1 MGFATARKLVMRNCC
16 ALKDQTEAVGMII
29 ENQNATYFLVGARA
43 SHLLDNEKSLSA
55 ETGLS
60 DPGRRLSQ
68 FRLASGDR
76 PN

>member
-1 MGFATARKLVMRNCC
+1 MRNCS

-29 ENQNATYFLVGARA
+29 ENQNAMYFVGARA
-43 SHLLDNEKSLSA
+43 AHLLNNEKSLSA

-60 DPGRRLSQ
+60 DPGRSLDQ
-68 FRLASGDR
+68 LRLASGDW

>member
-1 MGFATARKLVMRNCC
+1 MRNCS

-29 ENQNATYFLVGARA
+29 ENQNTMYFLIGARA
-43 SHLLDNEKSLSA
+43 AHLLDNEKSLSA

-60 DPGRRLSQ
+60 DAGRRLRQ
-68 FRLASGDR
+68 VRLASGDW

>member
-1 MGFATARKLVMRNCC
+1 MRNCS

-29 ENQNATYFLVGARA
+29 ENQNTMYFLIGARA
-43 SHLLDNEKSLSA
+43 AHLLDNEKSLSA

-60 DPGRRLSQ
+60 DAGRRLRQ
-68 FRLASGDR
+68 VRLTSRDW

>member
-1 MGFATARKLVMRNCC
+1 MRNCS

-29 ENQNATYFLVGARA
+29 ENQNATYFFIGARA
-43 SHLLDNEKSLSA
+43 AHLLDNEKFFSA

-60 DPGRRLSQ
+60 DPGRSLSQ
-68 FRLASGDR
+68 LRLASGDW